1 MPDSNIVVAED
12 LKKISISV
20 YDSFSDFLMGS
31 DEEKKFSI
39 SLLDVVRFAGHAC
52 PSMVGAFFIVKTAV
66 EILYPE
72 NKICLRGD
80 IRIDIPKKSTDGATG
95 PIANVFGFITGAW
108 SETGF
113 GGLGGKFVRRNLI
126 QFNSDS
132 ALPNSYRFTSLSNNK
147 SVDIFFDPSRLA
159 LNLDP
164 DEPFQQQWRRKIEA
178 IMNNP
183 QSVIRTS
190 RPEASLDTQRNT

>member
-1 MPDSNIVVAED
+1 MIDSNIVSAD
-12 LKKISISV
+12 ALKNNSISV
-20 YDSFSDFLMGS
+20 YDPFSDYLMGS
-31 DEEKKFSI
+31 DDEKKFSI
-39 SLLDVVRFAGHAC
+39 TLLDVVRFAGHAC
-52 PSMVGAFFIVKTAV
+52 PSMVGAFFITKTAI

-72 NKICLRGD
+72 NQLCVRGD
-80 IRIDIPKKSTDGATG
+80 IRIDIPKKPTDGATG

-113 GGLGGKFVRRNLI
+113 GGLSGKFVRKNLI
-126 QFNSDS
+126 HFGSEN
-132 ALPNSYRFTSLSNNK
+132 AIPNSYRFTRLSNNK

-159 LNLDP
+159 LSLDP

-190 RPEASLDTQRNT
+190 RPEASLDT